1 MYGIIGLSL
10 SLQITS
16 SHSFSES
23 FARVKKIQWR
33 KQVMWERRAE
43 LCSCASFPKFQF
55 YFFTNFFSGLTRQT
69 LPKSRDWS
77 TSSLLLTRFTL
88 QLFFRFSQGGQ
99 WEKEIALIVTLN

>member
-10 SLQITS
+10 SLQTTS

-33 KQVMWERRAE
+33 KRRTE

-55 YFFTNFFSGLTRQT
+55 YFFTDFFFGTHAADFAEKQGL
-69 LPKSRDWS
+69 
-77 TSSLLLTRFTL
+77 
-88 QLFFRFSQGGQ
+88 
-99 WEKEIALIVTLN
+99 IH